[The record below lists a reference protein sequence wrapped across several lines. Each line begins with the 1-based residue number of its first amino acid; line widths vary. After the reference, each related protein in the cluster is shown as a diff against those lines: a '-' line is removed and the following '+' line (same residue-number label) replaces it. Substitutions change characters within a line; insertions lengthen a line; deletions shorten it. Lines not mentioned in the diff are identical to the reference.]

1 MNWTEFKNVFNDAE
15 IVEQKLVIKN
25 NLAKTLKFIK
35 DNYNFEI
42 LKGITAIDNKE
53 EGIELIYHLYN
64 IEDEENLL
72 VSITAKNEIE
82 SISSIFDSA
91 IADEKEIYDLFGIIF
106 IGNEELKRLY
116 MPENWEGHPLKKDY
130 EANDSRLNWN
140 D

>member
-82 SISSIFDSA
+82 TITF
-91 IADEKEIYDLFGIIF
+91 L
-106 IGNEELKRLY
+106 L
-116 MPENWEGHPLKKDY
+116 
-130 EANDSRLNWN
+130 
-140 D
+140 